1 MSSMAHM
8 KLWGD
13 AYRAYLPIMLLTLI
27 NLTILTIHTVYV
39 SLKKMRYQVEKENIS
54 I

>member
-39 SLKKMRYQVEKENIS
+39 SLKKYQIEKEDIS